1 MNTAPTEIT
10 PTEALYSG
18 VEIEVT
24 YETGEKE
31 TVRARVRKVRE
42 YEKASKFIADE
53 AKLTDWFFDKPQGW
67 SLSLYPSSYTLAV
80 TESHR
85 VNADFLESALRTL
98 GNNSRLMKL
107 TNPEAY
113 RAILTEAGAA
123 GTSSPSH
130 RSPR

>member
-31 TVRARVRKVRE
+31 IVRARVRKVRE
-42 YEKASKFIADE
+42 YEAARKFIADE

-67 SLSLYPSSYTLAV
+67 SLNLYPKSYTLAV

-85 VNADFLESALRTL
+85 VNADFLDCALRIL
-98 GNNSRLMKL
+98 GNDSRLMQL
-107 TNPEAY
+107 ANPEAY
-113 RAILTEAGAA
+113 KAILTQAGVA